1 MNETTKLEERV
12 KESLLQDSRLADY
25 PIEVM
30 NNNGVITLTGE
41 VPSQELAEAAEAI
54 ARQTDGAI
62 AVMNEL
68 VINSDAMRS
77 TKQTQ
82 LHSLIIPPR

>member
-54 ARQTDGAI
+54 A
-62 AVMNEL
+62 VMNEL
-68 VINSDAMRS
+68 VINSDAVRS

-82 LHSLIIPPR
+82 LRSPIIPPR

>member
-25 PIEVM
+25 PIKVM

-54 ARQTDGAI
+54 A
-62 AVMNEL
+62 VMNEL
-68 VINSDAMRS
+68 VINSDAVRS

-82 LHSLIIPPR
+82 LRSPIIPPR